1 MEDAMKK
8 NPVASLLVKAS
19 LVSFILSAIL
29 LLITS
34 SLMLNALLSAS
45 AVSIMVIVTYILS
58 NFIGGFLM
66 GRGMGHRKFVWGLAA
81 GGVYFIIVFLLSLVV
96 VGTKD
101 FSLAT
106 TIRTLGICG
115 LSGMIGGMIS

>member
-106 TIRTLGICG
+106 TIRTLGVCG